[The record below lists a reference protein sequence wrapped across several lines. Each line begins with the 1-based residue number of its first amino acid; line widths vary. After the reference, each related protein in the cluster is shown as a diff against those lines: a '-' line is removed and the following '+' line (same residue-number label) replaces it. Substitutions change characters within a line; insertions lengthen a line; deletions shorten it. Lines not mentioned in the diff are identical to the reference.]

1 MDLVTVLI
9 ALVVIGFVVAVI
21 WGIAAALRKK

>member
-1 MDLVTVLI
+1 MNLVTLLI

-21 WGIAAALRKK
+21 WGIATAFRKK